1 MEGLTMPTPDDT
13 TRKLRLR
20 HVNYWLHV
28 YLSMSRSAQ
37 SPALRRAGLK
47 RLRHFQAQARQLM
60 TE

>member
-1 MEGLTMPTPDDT
+1 MPTPDDT

-20 HVNYWLHV
+20 HINYWLHV

>member
-1 MEGLTMPTPDDT
+1 MPTPDDT

-28 YLSMSRSAQ
+28 YLSMSRSTK

-47 RLRHFQAQARQLM
+47 RLRHFQQQAKELM
-60 TE
+60 VK